1 MQIDQALLNII
12 FNTLYS
18 NLKPEVKDRK
28 VMDLWTEYASIDGNS
43 NILSYDELD
52 MLIKDNLEKDYI
64 KHLIPLFTKNDPT
77 YKNGILLNTVKHLI
91 KCYSRNEDLL
101 ELTVKDAI
109 PAWKKGI
116 IYESERYKWHTEWL
130 EMIYEK
136 KNLPEKYQ
144 GKDGYELFISD
155 KDAAFEKAYNM

>member
-18 NLKPEVKDRK
+18 NLKPEVKDKK

-64 KHLIPLFTKNDPT
+64 KHLIPLFT
-77 YKNGILLNTVKHLI
+77 
-91 KCYSRNEDLL
+91 
-101 ELTVKDAI
+101 
-109 PAWKKGI
+109 
-116 IYESERYKWHTEWL
+116 
-130 EMIYEK
+130 
-136 KNLPEKYQ
+136 
-144 GKDGYELFISD
+144 
-155 KDAAFEKAYNM
+155 